1 MNKNIFLAPLLGLLS
16 TNILAGTMGDIRPP
30 YSKVITISGELFLGI
45 QKNASALVD
54 YQLGLAVAVTS
65 SAQLNGRSRDLSLT
79 SLLELC
85 RICTETNR

>member
-1 MNKNIFLAPLLGLLS
+1 MISLEPDVIKAFQAKKESSTLA
-16 TNILAGTMGDIRPP
+16 
-30 YSKVITISGELFLGI
+30 SGELFLGI